1 MIPYMIISYLYSVH
15 RYEHIH
21 LFYRSYPSPVFNEW
35 LYDTLT
41 PVFNEWLYDTL
52 TPVFNEWLYDTLT
65 PVFNEWLY
73 DTLTFWSSTNLA
85 AAFWNSG
92 FAFLQ
97 CPHPAKKIK

>member
-1 MIPYMIISYLYSVH
+1 MQMYDTVYDHIIPVQCTDMNTSICFTD
-15 RYEHIH
+15 HI
-21 LFYRSYPSPVFNEW
+21 YPS
-35 LYDTLT
+35 
-41 PVFNEWLYDTL
+41 
-52 TPVFNEWLYDTLT
+52 